1 MGIDDYVVKVS
12 SAFAL
17 FISLL
22 LVLGRVSCKFFLGSC
37 PWWVG
42 LIKLVET
49 NNLILKKSRSDQRF
63 FLPTGDPKKLRH
75 LVFLKSFISHIQ
87 Y

>member
-1 MGIDDYVVKVS
+1 VGIDDYVVKVS

-42 LIKLVET
+42 LIKIVET
-49 NNLILKKSRSDQRF
+49 NNLI
-63 FLPTGDPKKLRH
+63 
-75 LVFLKSFISHIQ
+75 
-87 Y
+87 

>member
-22 LVLGRVSCKFFLGSC
+22 LVLNGFHVNSFLD
-37 PWWVG
+37 
-42 LIKLVET
+42 LV
-49 NNLILKKSRSDQRF
+49 R
-63 FLPTGDPKKLRH
+63 GGWA
-75 LVFLKSFISHIQ
+75 
-87 Y
+87 